1 MIFYCDAC
9 HQTYELNR
17 TGVSCIYCG
26 ACACR
31 SCEPPAEEK
40 EPIQEG

>member
-9 HQTYELNR
+9 RQTYELNR
-17 TGVSCIYCG
+17 TDISCIYCG

-31 SCEPPAEEK
+31 PYELVTEE
-40 EPIQEG
+40 E